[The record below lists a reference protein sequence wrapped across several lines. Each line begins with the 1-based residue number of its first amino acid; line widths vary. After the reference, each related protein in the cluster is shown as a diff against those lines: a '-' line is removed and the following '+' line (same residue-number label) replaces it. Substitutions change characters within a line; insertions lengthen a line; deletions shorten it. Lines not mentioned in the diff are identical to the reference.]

1 MEIMRS
7 HFGIGMAYDALD
19 GLNVHTQCLH
29 TLKKVWRTIQR
40 NAPNKSGMQLFWP
53 SNAAYIE

>member
-1 MEIMRS
+1 MEIMLS
-7 HFGIGMAYDALD
+7 HLGIGVAYDALD
-19 GLNVHTQCLH
+19 GLDIHAQRLH

-40 NAPNKSGMQLFWP
+40 NAPNKSEIQLFWP

>member
-7 HFGIGMAYDALD
+7 HFGVGMAYDALD
-19 GLNVHTQCLH
+19 GLDIHAQCLH

-40 NAPNKSGMQLFWP
+40 NAPNKSGMRLF
-53 SNAAYIE
+53 